1 MIIAAVVA
9 TGGAL
14 VLGGFLII
22 FALVRTRPSLA
33 SALGRLVPA
42 SVSGGNGASDPV
54 DLDGLTGSQR
64 MGAWCYQ
71 RTPVPLTNRQ
81 RARLQ
86 LQGTSVPEFYA
97 EKLVMAAV
105 GLFSPGLIALSITVL
120 GGAPVS
126 LPVLVGLIGMVLGFF
141 VPDLLLISS
150 DRTARAGAGEALL
163 TYIDLVTLERLAN
176 ASASQALHNA
186 AQLSDIGL
194 FLQIRRTLDRAVLE
208 QQSPFEELRGLAVRL
223 DLPELVDITDVMQ
236 LEETGASLAGTLRA
250 RATELRDAHL
260 ARMQT
265 EAGAVSESM
274 TIYMT
279 LPALLFGLF
288 FIVPPVLRI
297 LGMA

>member
-14 VLGGFLII
+14 ALGGFLIV

-33 SALGRLVPA
+33 SALGRLAPA
-42 SVSGGNGASDPV
+42 TANTTVSDPI

-64 MGAWCYQ
+64 FGAWCYQ
-71 RTPVPLTNRQ
+71 RAPVPMTNRQ

-105 GLFSPGLIALSITVL
+105 GLFSPGLIALTITVL
-120 GGAPVS
+120 GGAPVG
-126 LPVLVGLIGMVLGFF
+126 LPVLVGLAGMVAGFF
-141 VPDLLLISS
+141 VPDVLLISS

-194 FLQIRRTLDRAVLE
+194 FLQIRRTLDRAALE

-279 LPALLFGLF
+279 LPALVFGLF

>member
-14 VLGGFLII
+14 ALGGFLIV

-33 SALGRLVPA
+33 SALGRLAPVA
-42 SVSGGNGASDPV
+42 ANTTASDPI

-64 MGAWCYQ
+64 FGAWCYQ
-71 RTPVPLTNRQ
+71 RAPVPLTNRQ

-97 EKLVMAAV
+97 EKLVMAAI
-105 GLFSPGLIALSITVL
+105 GLFSPGLIALTITVL
-120 GGAPVS
+120 GGAPVG
-126 LPVLVGLIGMVLGFF
+126 LPVLVGLAGMVVGFF
-141 VPDLLLISS
+141 VPDVLLISA

-194 FLQIRRTLDRAVLE
+194 FLQIRRTLDRAALE

-279 LPALLFGLF
+279 LPALVFGLF